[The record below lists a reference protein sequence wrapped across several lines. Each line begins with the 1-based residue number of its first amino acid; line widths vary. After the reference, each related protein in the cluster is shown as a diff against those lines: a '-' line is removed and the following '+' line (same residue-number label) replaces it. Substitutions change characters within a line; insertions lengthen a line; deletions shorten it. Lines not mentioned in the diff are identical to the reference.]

1 MRLRH
6 IEVFHAVYNTGSI
19 SDAARL
25 LHVSQP
31 SVSKVLSH
39 AELQLGFKLF
49 LRVKGKLVPTSEAH
63 SLIEEVRKIYQ
74 QIGTIKKT
82 AENLKEH
89 THGHIRVVC
98 MPALGLNLLPLAI
111 ERFHDKFPN
120 ITFDVQT
127 KHYGELIDSLY
138 EHENDLGVVFTDRD
152 HPGIESRNIGTGELV
167 HVSTTQP
174 PVDGDNRVKLSDMP
188 DENYISIFD
197 TGPLGDLLNERFN
210 LENHPIPQ
218 TFIRAQTYY
227 MAKSLVSRGLGYSIL
242 DEFTAN
248 ALGMDNVVSH
258 GFSPPIEFELRCFY
272 HGNQPLSKASEDFL
286 DYIKNAFQE
295 IHQLNQ
301 ETLHKGPA

>member
-74 QIGTIKKT
+74 QIGAIKKT

-89 THGHIRVVC
+89 TYGHIRVVC
-98 MPALGLNLLPLAI
+98 MPALGLNLLPSAI
-111 ERFHDKFPN
+111 KAFHDKFPN

-127 KHYGELIDSLY
+127 KHYDQIIDSLY
-138 EHENDLGVVFTDRD
+138 EHENDLALVFTDRE
-152 HPGIESRNIGTGELV
+152 HPGIESKEIGTGELV
-167 HVSTTQP
+167 HVAPKDAAP
-174 PVDGDNRVKLSDMP
+174 PQTGRMKLSDVAR
-188 DENYISIFD
+188 EKFISISN
-197 TGPLGDLLNERFN
+197 TGPLGDLLFQRFASEQITPAT
-210 LENHPIPQ
+210 LIK
-218 TFIRAQTYY
+218 AQTYY
-227 MAKSLVSRGLGYSIL
+227 LAKSLVARGLGYSIL

-248 ALGMDNVVSH
+248 APGLEEVVST
-258 GFSPPIEFELRCFY
+258 GFEPPIEFKLKCFY
-272 HGNQPLSKASEDFL
+272 HAKQPLSKTSADFI
-286 DYIKNAFQE
+286 DYIKRAYK
-295 IHQLNQ
+295 QLH
-301 ETLHKGPA
+301 TA